1 MDKKIKGSICMK
13 NEKIF
18 QAELIKQIKSELPGC
33 FVLKND
39 GSNIPQGFPDLLVL
53 YGNRWGALECKR
65 DTVYL
70 NDPTV
75 LEPNQEY
82 YVRLLNVMSF
92 ARFISPENKREV
104 LDELYTSLGFDRPTR
119 ISGSK

>member
-1 MDKKIKGSICMK
+1 MK